1 MRLIRRI
8 KPLRGTTTK
17 GKTMST
23 IHVMTPEGLDFNVF
37 VPTAQL
43 GQRMVEI
50 AKETEGFVSV
60 TD

>member
-1 MRLIRRI
+1 
-8 KPLRGTTTK
+8 
-17 GKTMST
+17 MST
-23 IHVMTPEGLDFNVF
+23 IHVITPEGLDFNVF

>member
-1 MRLIRRI
+1 
-8 KPLRGTTTK
+8 
-17 GKTMST
+17 MST
-23 IHVMTPEGLDFNVF
+23 IHVMTPEGLDFSVF

-50 AKETEGFVSV
+50 AKETKGFVSI

>member
-1 MRLIRRI
+1 
-8 KPLRGTTTK
+8 
-17 GKTMST
+17 MSI
-23 IHVMTPEGLDFNVF
+23 IHVMAPEGLDFNVF

-60 TD
+60 ID

>member
-1 MRLIRRI
+1 
-8 KPLRGTTTK
+8 
-17 GKTMST
+17 MST

-43 GQRMVEI
+43 GQRMAEI